1 VAGSRAAVRSFLFVV
16 GSLLAH
22 GALVSALQ
30 RVSTPAPRTEPAR
43 AHFDLF
49 YDAAGRAVRPA
60 RAQVERERLVRE
72 AREQRARGELRL
84 GAFLLAANGID
95 AAEENVPFDLPGAQ
109 RAFASR
115 VTALQGALAGGSVTE
130 AVARVFAD
138 LKYTGIPGGRMG
150 DALLATAGSCEPT
163 SQIVAAALHDAGLGD
178 KAALRYYGG
187 AIAGVTHLAAVVDEN
202 GTERDL
208 TAGEPSRTGGT
219 RFVAGDLIEVYARAH
234 DLAPREAAPARE
246 AAVESKPLFDVPAT
260 KTLAAGF
267 PANQDKFD
275 SPLPLFGTRAVAPPA
290 ELGEN
295 GGEDDGGRISDGGD
309 ATACV
314 MHLPV
319 ALLDPPAALGTTR
332 SGGAYRVD
340 LVRQPTE
347 ADLERVA
354 STIVH
359 VESWRSRS
367 GLDPVESLIVDACL
381 AGLYDR
387 AALELSLAGRA
398 DVAQR
403 AMTEASS
410 IRDRA
415 RPAVASALEQRGA
428 DAAKLRRSLLLS
440 SHGRA
445 WVLLFLDGTAPLLEG
460 VADDVAGTFSEVL
473 LVSGL
478 VVSPETRA
486 AALAR
491 AGRMP
496 LRRRIDVMHE
506 IFHAHDSSRPWASNY
521 VLEAPDGASE
531 EARAFVRGY
540 EIFRPVAFR
549 LWEAPAP
556 PDEVVAS
563 MAESFAARSIDKET
577 ARGIAGYYVRN
588 FVGLHRIRQSGREQ
602 VGLLDGALLRAG
614 LPGVAEVEDLAL
626 TPSELEAL
634 GIAMTR

>member
-1 VAGSRAAVRSFLFVV
+1 M
-16 GSLLAH
+16 AH

-30 RVSTPAPRTEPAR
+30 RVSTPATRIGPAR
-43 AHFDLF
+43 AHLDLF
-49 YDAAGRAVRPA
+49 YDAAGRAARPA

-72 AREQRARGELRL
+72 ARAERARGELRL
-84 GAFLLAANGID
+84 GEFLLAANAID
-95 AAEENVPFDLPGAQ
+95 AAEENVAFDLPGAQ

-115 VTALQGALAGGSVTE
+115 VTALAGALGRRPVTE
-130 AVARVFAD
+130 AVSSVFAD

-150 DALLATAGSCEPT
+150 DALLAASGSCEPT
-163 SQIVAAALHDAGLGD
+163 SQLVAAALHDAGLGD

-187 AIAGVTHLAAVVDEN
+187 AIAGITHLAAVVDEE
-202 GTERDL
+202 GSERDL
-208 TAGEPSRTGGT
+208 MAGEPSRPGGA
-219 RFVAGDLIEVYARAH
+219 RFAAGDLIEVYARAH
-234 DLAPREAAPARE
+234 GLAARE
-246 AAVESKPLFDVPAT
+246 TAAAAATTAGSKPLFDVPPT
-260 KTLAAGF
+260 KTLALGF
-267 PANQDKFD
+267 PSNGDKFD
-275 SPLPLFGTRAVAPPA
+275 SPLPLFGTRAVAPPTRP
-290 ELGEN
+290 GER
-295 GGEDDGGRISDGGD
+295 GGEEDVAPVSDGGD

-319 ALLDPPAALGTTR
+319 ALLDPPAAIGTTR
-332 SGGAYRVD
+332 SGGAFRVD
-340 LVRQPTE
+340 LVRQPSE

-367 GLDPVESLIVDACL
+367 SLDPVESLIVDACL

-398 DVAQR
+398 DVARR
-403 AMTEASS
+403 AMTESS
-410 IRDRA
+410 LIRERS
-415 RPAVASALEQRGA
+415 RSAVTSALEQRGA
-428 DAAKLRRSLLLS
+428 DGAKIRRSILLS

-445 WVLLFLDGTAPLLEG
+445 WVLLFLDGTAPLLEA

-473 LVSGL
+473 LVAGL
-478 VVSPETRA
+478 VVSPATRR

-521 VLEAPDGASE
+521 VLEAPDDASE
-531 EARAFVRGY
+531 DARAFVRAY
-540 EIFRPVAFR
+540 AVFRPLAFR

-556 PDEVVAS
+556 PDEAVAS
-563 MAESFAARSIDKET
+563 MAASFAESAIDAET
-577 ARGIAGYYVRN
+577 ARGVAAYYVRN

-602 VGLLDGALLRAG
+602 VAILDKALLRAD
-614 LPGVAEVEDLAL
+614 LPGVAEVDDLAL